1 MRTLYQFPLSLYCE
15 KARWMLDHKE
25 LDYVA
30 QNMTPG
36 VHRLFV
42 QIKTGQHRLPMLHD
56 QKHWIADSTDI
67 AEYLEKAYPEHA
79 LFRSDIKLR
88 HQIIDIDV
96 LSQELGDHVRRWLF
110 SFILYQPEKSSALDI
125 ILGEKGVLRNF
136 EKLSVPTLKFAL
148 KRIHQVS
155 PQNAEHSKERIDAI
169 LKQLNEVLT
178 QNGGRYLVSDRLTLA
193 DIAVCS
199 MIAPL
204 LMIDGTPWEV
214 HDYSEM
220 HEEVMQYRDTVLNLP
235 IGQYVKRMYE
245 NERNARVDWRGV

>member
-1 MRTLYQFPLSLYCE
+1 MRILYQFPLSLYCE
-15 KARWMLDHKE
+15 KARWVLDHKE
-25 LDYVA
+25 LDYIA

-67 AEYLEKAYPEHA
+67 AEYLEKNYPEHA
-79 LFRSDIKLR
+79 LFRSDKSMNQ
-88 HQIIDIDV
+88 QIIDIDA

-110 SFILYQPEKSSALDI
+110 SFILYQPEKSPALDI

-136 EKLSVPTLKFAL
+136 EKFSVPTLKFAL

-155 PQNAEHSKERIDAI
+155 PANAVHSKSRIEQI
-169 LKQLNEVLT
+169 LHGFNSVLVG
-178 QNGGRYLVSDRLTLA
+178 NGGRYLVGDRLTLA

-199 MIAPL
+199 MVAPL
-204 LMIDGTPWEV
+204 LMIEGTPWEI
-214 HDYSEM
+214 HDDADI
-220 HEEVMQYRDTVLNLP
+220 HQDVLNYRQKLLDLP
-235 IGQYVKRMYE
+235 IGQYVKRIYKT
-245 NERNARVDWRGV
+245 ERNAAVDWRGM

>member
-1 MRTLYQFPLSLYCE
+1 MRVLYQFPLSLYCE
-15 KARWMLDHKE
+15 KARWLLDHKE
-25 LDYVA
+25 LDYIA

-42 QIKTGQHRLPMLHD
+42 QIKTGQHQLPMLHD
-56 QKHWIADSTDI
+56 QKNWIADSSDI
-67 AEYLEKAYPEHA
+67 AEYLEKNYPEHA
-79 LFRSDIKLR
+79 LLRSDNDINEK
-88 HQIIDIDV
+88 IFEIDK

-110 SFILYQPEKSSALDI
+110 SFILYKPEKTTALDI

-155 PQNAEHSKERIDAI
+155 PSTAIESKQRIDEI
-169 LKQLNEVLT
+169 LNGFNQLLVD
-178 QNGGRYLVSDRLTLA
+178 NGGRYLVGDRLTLA

-204 LMIDGTPWEV
+204 MLVENTPWEIT
-214 HDYSEM
+214 DYSEI
-220 HEEVMQYRDTVLNLP
+220 HADVLKYRQDLLDLP
-235 IGQYVKRMYE
+235 IGQYVKRMYAT
-245 NERNARVDWRGV
+245 ERNARVDWRGV